1 MVDYYISAFEGG
13 IMTLFS
19 PRDWKIS
26 TKVIGISV
34 FTILAAILGIV
45 LYFLPLMGS
54 KMMDEKRIAT
64 KSVVDVAYTLI
75 TEYDARAQRGE
86 FSVQEAQ
93 KRAIARIKSIR
104 YKKDDY
110 FWINDMHPTMIMHPT
125 KPELDGKDLSDNKD
139 PNGKKLFVEMV
150 NVCKEKGEGFVDYEW
165 PKPGEAKPV
174 PKVSYVKLYQPW
186 GWVIGSGIY
195 VGEVSAEISLIRTKV
210 LITTAV
216 GSIVIFVLVFLI
228 SLIITRPLKASVI
241 FANRMA
247 EGDFTAVDLDVKSKD
262 EAGTLAAALN
272 KTKNDLSHLLN
283 TAMGSVAST
292 ATQVAS
298 ASEELSATVREIT
311 RRLDEQAKK
320 STQVATAA
328 TEMSQTVVDIAKN
341 ASNIAMS
348 AVDTLKIAETGE
360 RVVSQ
365 TVNEVQVISTTV
377 SESASRITTL
387 GERSKQIFE
396 IVDVIKDIAD
406 QTNLL
411 ALNAAI
417 EAARAGEQG
426 RGFAVV
432 ADEVRKLAEK
442 TSKATAEVGE
452 MIGAIQDET
461 NKAVQAM
468 TESQTRVEKGV
479 SLSAEAGDA
488 LHKILVSV
496 QGLQSMVQQIAS
508 ATEEMSTVS
517 DTISSDIEVVANVS
531 KETSSS
537 AGEIEGASNNLARL
551 SADLQEVTRK
561 FKTSAGSR

>member
-1 MVDYYISAFEGG
+1 MIQFR
-13 IMTLFS
+13 

-34 FTILAAILGIV
+34 FTILAAILGVV

-54 KMMDEKRIAT
+54 KLMDEKRLAT
-64 KSVVDVAYTLI
+64 KSVVDVAYTLVV
-75 TEYDARAQRGE
+75 EYGARAQKGE
-86 FSVQEAQ
+86 FSIQEAQ
-93 KRAIARIKSIR
+93 RRAIERIKNLR

-150 NVCKEKGEGFVDYEW
+150 SACKEKGEGFVDYEW

-210 LITTAV
+210 LIATAV
-216 GSIVIFVLVFLI
+216 GSIVIFALVFFI

-283 TAMGSVAST
+283 TAMGSVAGT

-311 RRLDEQAKK
+311 RRLDEQARK

-365 TVNEVQVISTTV
+365 TVSEVQVISNTV
-377 SESASRITTL
+377 VESASRITTL

-461 NKAVQAM
+461 SKAVAAM

-488 LHKILVSV
+488 LHRILESV
-496 QGLQSMVQQIAS
+496 RGLQSMVQQIAS

-517 DTISSDIEVVANVS
+517 DTISSDIEIVAEVS
-531 KETSSS
+531 KQTSSS
-537 AGEIEGASNNLARL
+537 AAEIEGSSNNLAKL

-561 FKTSAGSR
+561 FKTTATGR

>member
-1 MVDYYISAFEGG
+1 
-13 IMTLFS
+13 MTLFS

-34 FTILAAILGIV
+34 FTILAAILGVV

-54 KMMDEKRIAT
+54 KMMEEKRIAT
-64 KSVVDVAYTLI
+64 KSVVDVAYNLVV
-75 TEYDARAQRGE
+75 EYGARAQRGE
-86 FSVQEAQ
+86 FSIQEAQ
-93 KRAIARIKSIR
+93 KRAIDRIKSLR

-110 FWINDMHPTMIMHPT
+110 FWINDMHPTMIMHPI

-150 NVCKEKGEGFVDYEW
+150 NACKEKGEGFVDYEW
-165 PKPGEAKPV
+165 SKPGEAKPV

-210 LITTAV
+210 LIATAV
-216 GSIVIFVLVFLI
+216 GSIVIFVLVFFI

-348 AVDTLKIAETGE
+348 AVDTLKIAEIGE

-468 TESQTRVEKGV
+468 TESQTRVGKGV

-561 FKTSAGSR
+561 FKTSSGSR

>member
-1 MVDYYISAFEGG
+1 
-13 IMTLFS
+13 
-19 PRDWKIS
+19 
-26 TKVIGISV
+26 
-34 FTILAAILGIV
+34 
-45 LYFLPLMGS
+45 
-54 KMMDEKRIAT
+54 
-64 KSVVDVAYTLI
+64 
-75 TEYDARAQRGE
+75 
-86 FSVQEAQ
+86 
-93 KRAIARIKSIR
+93 
-104 YKKDDY
+104 
-110 FWINDMHPTMIMHPT
+110 
-125 KPELDGKDLSDNKD
+125 
-139 PNGKKLFVEMV
+139 MV
-150 NVCKEKGEGFVDYEW
+150 NLCKEKGEGFVDYEW

-210 LITTAV
+210 LIATAV
-216 GSIVIFVLVFLI
+216 GSIVIFILVFFI

-517 DTISSDIEVVANVS
+517 DTISSDIEIVANVS

>member
-1 MVDYYISAFEGG
+1 
-13 IMTLFS
+13 
-19 PRDWKIS
+19 
-26 TKVIGISV
+26 
-34 FTILAAILGIV
+34 
-45 LYFLPLMGS
+45 
-54 KMMDEKRIAT
+54 
-64 KSVVDVAYTLI
+64 
-75 TEYDARAQRGE
+75 
-86 FSVQEAQ
+86 
-93 KRAIARIKSIR
+93 
-104 YKKDDY
+104 
-110 FWINDMHPTMIMHPT
+110 
-125 KPELDGKDLSDNKD
+125 
-139 PNGKKLFVEMV
+139 
-150 NVCKEKGEGFVDYEW
+150 
-165 PKPGEAKPV
+165 
-174 PKVSYVKLYQPW
+174 
-186 GWVIGSGIY
+186 
-195 VGEVSAEISLIRTKV
+195 
-210 LITTAV
+210 
-216 GSIVIFVLVFLI
+216 
-228 SLIITRPLKASVI
+228 
-241 FANRMA
+241 MA

-348 AVDTLKIAETGE
+348 AIDTLKIAETGE

>member
-1 MVDYYISAFEGG
+1 
-13 IMTLFS
+13 MTLL
-19 PRDWKIS
+19 PKDWKIS
-26 TKVIGISV
+26 TKVIGVSV
-34 FTILAAILGIV
+34 FTILAAVLGIV

-54 KMMDEKRIAT
+54 KLMEEKRIAT
-64 KSVVDVAYTLI
+64 KSVVDVAYSVI
-75 TEYDARAQRGE
+75 AEYDARAQKGE
-86 FSVQEAQ
+86 FSVQDAQ
-93 KRAIARIKSIR
+93 KLAMASIKSLR

-139 PNGKKLFVEMV
+139 PNGKKLFVDMV
-150 NVCKEKGEGFVDYEW
+150 SACKEKGEGFVDYQW

-195 VGEVSAEISLIRTKV
+195 VGEVAAEISLIRTKV
-210 LITTAV
+210 LIATVV
-216 GSIVIFVLVFLI
+216 GSIIVFALVLLI

-247 EGDFTAVDLDVKSKD
+247 EGDFTAADLDVKSKD

-283 TAMGSVAST
+283 TAMGSVAGT

-298 ASEELSATVREIT
+298 ASEELSATVHEIT
-311 RRLDEQAKK
+311 RRLDEQARK

-365 TVNEVQVISTTV
+365 TVSEVQVISNTV
-377 SESASRITTL
+377 IESASRITTL

-461 NKAVQAM
+461 SKAVQAM

-479 SLSAEAGDA
+479 ALSAEAGDA
-488 LHKILVSV
+488 LHRILESV

-517 DTISSDIEVVANVS
+517 DTISSDIEIVAEVS
-531 KETSSS
+531 KQTSSS
-537 AGEIEGASNNLARL
+537 AAEIEGASNNLARL

-561 FKTSAGSR
+561 FKTTAAGR

>member
-1 MVDYYISAFEGG
+1 MISFRPG
-13 IMTLFS
+13 
-19 PRDWKIS
+19 DWKIS
-26 TKVIGISV
+26 TKIIGISV
-34 FTILAAILGIV
+34 FTILTAVLGVV

-54 KMMDEKRIAT
+54 KLMEEKRIAT
-64 KSVVDVAYTLI
+64 KSVVDVAYNLVA
-75 TEYDARAQRGE
+75 EYDARAQKGE
-86 FSVQEAQ
+86 FSLQEAQ
-93 KRAIARIKSIR
+93 QRAITRIKSLR

-110 FWINDMHPTMIMHPT
+110 FWINDLHPTMIMHPT

-150 NVCKEKGEGFVDYEW
+150 SICKEKGEGFVDYEW

-195 VGEVSAEISLIRTKV
+195 VGEVAAEISSVRTKV
-210 LITTAV
+210 LIATAV
-216 GSIVIFVLVFLI
+216 SSIVIFALVLLI

-247 EGDFTAVDLDVKSKD
+247 EGDFTSADLDVKSRD

-283 TAMGSVAST
+283 TAMGSVAGT

-298 ASEELSATVREIT
+298 ASEELSTTVREIT
-311 RRLDEQAKK
+311 KRLDEQARK

-461 NKAVQAM
+461 SKAVQAM
-468 TESQTRVEKGV
+468 SESQTRVEKGV

-517 DTISSDIEVVANVS
+517 DTISSDIEIVASVS

-537 AGEIEGASNNLARL
+537 ASEIEGASNNLARL
-551 SADLQEVTRK
+551 SADLQDVTKK
-561 FKTSAGSR
+561 FKTSTTGR

>member
-1 MVDYYISAFEGG
+1 
-13 IMTLFS
+13 MTLFS

-34 FTILAAILGIV
+34 FTILAAILGVV

-54 KMMDEKRIAT
+54 KMMEEKRIAT
-64 KSVVDVAYTLI
+64 KSVVDVAYNLVV
-75 TEYDARAQRGE
+75 EYGARAQKGE
-86 FSVQEAQ
+86 LSIQEAQ
-93 KRAIARIKSIR
+93 KRAIDRIKSLR

-150 NVCKEKGEGFVDYEW
+150 STCKEKGEGFVDYEW

-174 PKVSYVKLYQPW
+174 QKVSYVKLYQPW
-186 GWVIGSGIY
+186 GWVIGSGTY

-210 LITTAV
+210 LIATAV
-216 GSIVIFVLVFLI
+216 GSIVIFVLVFFI

-298 ASEELSATVREIT
+298 ASEELSATVRDIT

-442 TSKATAEVGE
+442 TSKATSEVGE

-479 SLSAEAGDA
+479 SLSAEAGEA

-551 SADLQEVTRK
+551 SADLQDVTRK
-561 FKTSAGSR
+561 FKTSTGSR

>member
-1 MVDYYISAFEGG
+1 MISFR
-13 IMTLFS
+13 

-34 FTILAAILGIV
+34 FTILAAVLGVV

-54 KMMDEKRIAT
+54 KLMEEKRIAT
-64 KSVVDVAYTLI
+64 KGVVDVAYNLI
-75 TEYDARAQRGE
+75 ADYGARAQKGE
-86 FSVQEAQ
+86 FSVEEAQ
-93 KRAIARIKSIR
+93 KRAIERVKSLR

-150 NVCKEKGEGFVDYEW
+150 AACKEKGDGFVDYEW

-186 GWVIGSGIY
+186 GWVVGSGIY
-195 VGEVSAEISLIRTKV
+195 VGEVAAEISLIRTKV
-210 LITTAV
+210 LIATV
-216 GSIVIFVLVFLI
+216 VSSIIIFALVLLI
-228 SLIITRPLKASVI
+228 SLIITRPLKESVI

-247 EGDFTAVDLDVKSKD
+247 EGDFTAPDLDIRSKD
-262 EAGTLAAALN
+262 EAGTLASALN
-272 KTKNDLSHLLN
+272 KTKNDLSKLLN

-298 ASEELSATVREIT
+298 SSEELSATVSEIT
-311 RRLDEQAKK
+311 KRLDEQAKK
-320 STQVATAA
+320 ATQVATAA

-348 AVDTLKIAETGE
+348 AVETLKIAETGE
-360 RVVSQ
+360 KVVSQ

-461 NKAVQAM
+461 SKAVQAM

-517 DTISSDIEVVANVS
+517 DTISSDIEIVASVS
-531 KETSSS
+531 METSNS
-537 AGEIEGASNNLARL
+537 AAEIKGASNNLAKL
-551 SADLQEVTRK
+551 SSDLQEVTRK
-561 FKTSAGSR
+561 FKTSAAGR